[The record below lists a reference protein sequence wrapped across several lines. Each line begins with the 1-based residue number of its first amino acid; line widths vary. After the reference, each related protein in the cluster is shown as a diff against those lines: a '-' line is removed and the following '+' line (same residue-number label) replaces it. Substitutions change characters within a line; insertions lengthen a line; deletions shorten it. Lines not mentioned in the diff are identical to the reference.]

1 MVRLMPLPPVASC
14 FDKIQIALTF
24 LVPAYPNHLT
34 KELVN
39 WVSVVT
45 QIIIVIMAALCNRG
59 GGIIFLPCSFF
70 LSIFLL
76 SFFSSPNLS
85 GHRLGVYHTLSHG
98 VALVRI

>member
-59 GGIIFLPCSFF
+59 GALYFCPVVSFY
-70 LSIFLL
+70 L
-76 SFFSSPNLS
+76 SFFFLFFP
-85 GHRLGVYHTLSHG
+85 RLISAATDWVSTILCHM
-98 VALVRI
+98 VWP